1 MAPKTL
7 REHVAEEAKAEQVQ
21 VSLNLDDYTLREK
34 IDLEL
39 ALGSPLGELFPAG
52 KMLSYRALAG
62 LAWLT
67 KRRTHPTLAW
77 DAFVDS
83 GDENWTGVRPD
94 PTEQGESPGGEPE
107 RSPDSSEPTQ
117 VSA

>member
-1 MAPKTL
+1 MPPKTL
-7 REHVAEEAKAEQVQ
+7 REHVAEEAKAEQAQ

-39 ALGSPLGELFPAG
+39 ALGTPLGELFPPNRT
-52 KMLSYRALAG
+52 LSYRALVG

-67 KRRTHPTLAW
+67 KRRTHHTLTW

-83 GDENWTGVRPD
+83 NDENWTGVRPD
-94 PTEQGESPGGEPE
+94 PTRQGESPGGEPE
-107 RSPDSSEPTQ
+107 SSPDSSEPTQ